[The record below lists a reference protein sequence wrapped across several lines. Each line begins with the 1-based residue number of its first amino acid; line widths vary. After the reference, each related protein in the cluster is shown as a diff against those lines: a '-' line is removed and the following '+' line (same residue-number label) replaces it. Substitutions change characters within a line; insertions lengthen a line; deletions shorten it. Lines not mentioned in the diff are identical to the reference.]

1 MRFRF
6 LASVLLPGVLLAQQG
21 TIEGRI
27 TAAGEPVAG
36 ASITIAGTTLR
47 ALSSADGLYRIGA
60 VPPGSHVV
68 RVRAVGQKP
77 SDLTVA
83 ISSGEITRADVVLEP
98 APVVL
103 SEMVVSASRETQRK
117 SETAASVGI
126 VDGAAIETSRPHH
139 PGDVVARVPGAW
151 VTNLGGEGHF
161 TSIRQPI
168 TTKPVYA
175 FLEDGVPI
183 RSTGFFNHNGL
194 YEINIPQSDRV
205 EIIKGPGT
213 AIYGSDAVGGVVNAF
228 TRDPSARPEASGFVE
243 GGGYGYV
250 RSLLTGSSR
259 FGDAGL
265 RADLNLTRSDGWRN
279 DASYTRQGSTLRWDQ
294 ALNAHSSLKTV
305 VAFSHIDQPSD
316 GGSDLTR
323 ADYEAAPETNYNPI
337 TYRRV
342 WALRASSAWERRSDL
357 SMLGATVY
365 ARYNSLDLMPSWQLA
380 FDPQIWA
387 SKNTSAGLM
396 TRYRHTLPSLKTN
409 LAVGADF
416 EYSPGSRMEQG
427 IMPHKSGN
435 IYDSYTLGEV
445 QYDYDVSFWQATP
458 YAQADIN
465 PLERVRVSAG
475 LRADFVGYKY
485 RNNLGELDTGP
496 HRRPADTDVSFSRLS
511 PKLGLTVDVAEGLNL
526 FASYRAAFRVPSE
539 SQLFRQGSAINTVDL
554 MPVKADNYEVGARA
568 GLGTVLSVEASAYQL
583 DIEDDIL
590 TFFDPTTGLRQASN
604 AGQTRHRGLEL
615 GLVVTPVSG
624 LRVDG
629 SWTWAKHTFEEWKPS
644 ATTDYSG
651 QEIEMAPRQLGR
663 AAVTF
668 SPSFFRGGQLTGEWI
683 HHGGYWQNPENTAR
697 YSGHDLGNIF
707 GNFPVGH
714 GLEVSARVNNI
725 FDQRFAESSS
735 FNAFQG
741 ERLRPGQPRTVYVGL
756 QYAWRAGQ

>member
-1 MRFRF
+1 MRWTF
-6 LASVLLPGVLLAQQG
+6 LAPVLLPGLLMAQQG
-21 TIEGRI
+21 TVEGLV
-27 TAAGEPVAG
+27 TAAGAPVAG
-36 ASITIAGTTLR
+36 AAVSVAGTTLHVLT
-47 ALSSADGLYRIGA
+47 AANGQYRIVS
-60 VPPGSHVV
+60 VPEGSHVL
-68 RVRAVGQKP
+68 RVRSVGHKP
-77 SDLTVA
+77 RDIT
-83 ISSGEITRADVVLEP
+83 ITIGTTGPTRADVTLEP

-103 SEMVVSASRETQRK
+103 SEMVVSASREAQRK
-117 SETAASVGI
+117 TETAASVGI

-139 PGDVVARVPGAW
+139 PGDVVSRIPGAW

-194 YEINIPQSDRV
+194 YEINIPQADRV

-228 TRDPSARPEASGFVE
+228 TRDPSARPEASAFVE

-250 RSLLTGSSR
+250 RSLLTGSSK

-279 DASYTRQGSTLRWDQ
+279 DSPYSRQSSTLRWDQ
-294 ALNAHSSLKTV
+294 AVSPRSSLKTI

-316 GGSDLTR
+316 GGSDLSR
-323 ADYEAAPETNYNPI
+323 ADYENAPETNYNPI

-342 WALRASSAWERRSDL
+342 WAFRASSAWEHRSDL
-357 SMLGATVY
+357 SLLGATGYV
-365 ARYNSLDLMPSWQLA
+365 RYNELDIMPSWQLS
-380 FDPQIWA
+380 FDPQVWE

-396 TRYRHTLPSLKTN
+396 TRYRRTLPSLKAN
-409 LAVGADF
+409 IAIGADF

-427 IMPHKSGN
+427 ITPHKTGN
-435 IYDSYTLGEV
+435 IYDSYTLGDV

-465 PLERVRVSAG
+465 PLDRVHLSAG
-475 LRADFVGYKY
+475 LRADFVGYTY
-485 RNNLGELDTGP
+485 GNNLGELDTGT
-496 HRRPADTDVSFSRLS
+496 HRRPADTDVSFNHLS

-539 SQLFRQGSAINTVDL
+539 SQLFRQGAAENTVDL
-554 MPVKADNYEVGARA
+554 KPVKADNYEIGARA
-568 GLGTVLSVEASAYQL
+568 GLGSVLSVEASAYQL

-590 TFFDPTTGLRQASN
+590 TFFDPTSGLRLASN
-604 AGQTRHRGLEL
+604 AGQTKHRGVEL
-615 GLVVTPVSG
+615 GVVVTPVAG
-624 LRVDG
+624 VRVDG
-629 SWTWAKHTFEEWKPS
+629 SWTWARHTYEEWQPS

-663 AAVTF
+663 VGVTL
-668 SPSFFRGGQLTGEWI
+668 SPTFFNGGSVTGEWL

-707 GNFPVGH
+707 GNYPVGL

-725 FDQRFAESSS
+725 FDHRFAEASSY
-735 FNAFQG
+735 NAFQG

-756 QYAWRAGQ
+756 QYAWRAR

>member
-1 MRFRF
+1 MRWTL
-6 LASVLLPGVLLAQQG
+6 LAPVLLPGLLMAQEG
-21 TIEGRI
+21 TVEGRV

-36 ASITIAGTTLR
+36 AAVSVAGTTLR
-47 ALSSADGLYRIGA
+47 GLTAADGQYRIVS
-60 VPPGSHVV
+60 VPAGSHVL
-68 RVRAVGQKP
+68 RVRAVGHTP
-77 SDLTVA
+77 RD
-83 ISSGEITRADVVLEP
+83 ITITIGTIGPIRADVTLEP

-103 SEMVVSASRETQRK
+103 SEMVVSASREAQRK
-117 SETAASVGI
+117 TETAASVGI
-126 VDGAAIETSRPHH
+126 VDGGAIAASRPHH
-139 PGDVVARVPGAW
+139 PGDVVSRVPGAW
-151 VTNLGGEGHF
+151 VANLGGEGHF
-161 TSIRQPI
+161 TAIRQPI

-194 YEINIPQSDRV
+194 YEINIPQADRV

-228 TRDPSARPEASGFVE
+228 TRDPSVRPEASGFVE

-250 RSLLTGSSR
+250 RSLLTGSGK
-259 FGDAGL
+259 FGDAGV

-279 DASYTRQGSTLRWDQ
+279 DAPYSRQSSTLRWDQ
-294 ALNAHSSLKTV
+294 AVSPHSSLKTI

-323 ADYEAAPETNYNPI
+323 ADYETGPETNYTPI

-342 WALRASSAWERRSDL
+342 WAFRASSAWEHRSDL
-357 SMLGATVY
+357 SLLGATGYV
-365 ARYNSLDLMPSWQLA
+365 RYNELDLMPSWQLS

-396 TRYRHTLPSLKTN
+396 TRYRRTLPSLKTN
-409 LAVGADF
+409 VAIGADF
-416 EYSPGSRMEQG
+416 EYSPGSRMEQE
-427 IMPHKSGN
+427 IVPHRTGD
-435 IYDSYTLGEV
+435 IYDSYSLGHV

-465 PLERVRVSAG
+465 PFDRVHLSAG
-475 LRADFVGYKY
+475 LRADFVGYDY
-485 RNNLGELDTGP
+485 SNNLSELDTGT
-496 HRRPADTDVSFSRLS
+496 HRRPANTDVSFNALS
-511 PKLGLTVDVAEGLNL
+511 PKLGLTVDVAEGLNV
-526 FASYRAAFRVPSE
+526 FASYRAAFRVPAE
-539 SQLFRQGSAINTVDL
+539 SQLFRQGAAENTVDL
-554 MPVKADNYEVGARA
+554 KPVKADNFEIGARA
-568 GLGTVLSVEASAYQL
+568 GLGSVLSVEASAYQL

-590 TFFDPTTGLRQASN
+590 TFFDPTSGLRLASN
-604 AGQTRHRGLEL
+604 AGQTKHRGVEL
-615 GLVVTPVSG
+615 GVVVTPVAG
-624 LRVDG
+624 VRVDG
-629 SWTWAKHTFEEWKPS
+629 SWTWARHTYEEWKPS

-663 AAVTF
+663 AAVTV
-668 SPSFFRGGQLTGEWI
+668 SPRFFNGGSMTGEWI

-707 GNFPVGH
+707 GNFPVGL

-725 FDQRFAESSS
+725 FDQRFAETSSY
-735 FNAFQG
+735 NAFQG

-756 QYAWRAGQ
+756 QYAWKAR